1 MVCNELNAR
10 AARIQSPVPF
20 WFLNG
25 KISEWH
31 MAREIRLMAENG
43 ISQVIVHP
51 RYGLNCE
58 YLSDE
63 WFEIFGWCVQE
74 ARKHGMKLWIYDEF
88 NFPSG
93 TAHFEVMKANPNYQS
108 KYLACKVTPI
118 SEVTAELIKQ
128 AEHIVVVDIVEGKI
142 TKSRVIDS
150 HTDISNLSKDWNIFT
165 FTKYFDPAYV
175 DTLSKEAISCFCDLT
190 HEEYYKR
197 FGSDFGETIEAV
209 FTDEPSIYWVTV
221 GYDDWNLPY
230 TDDIF
235 ESYKAQY
242 GESAVSKL
250 PYLFFDGKNAQEFRA
265 RFWKHVGNL
274 FNERYHSTL
283 GNWCREHN
291 VIYTGHNNH
300 EEPLRYQ
307 IRFQGDMFGTMDK
320 MDIPGVDHLLKQTLG
335 NYWISILGHKICSS
349 QAHTSGKSRCMS
361 ESFGNVDW
369 DSTFTQLK
377 QIVDWQ
383 FGLGINLL
391 VPHAIFHTIS
401 GQTKRESPPSFF
413 YQSPH
418 WQDFDYFGQYV
429 RNLEKMLVGGKHIC
443 KVAVLYPL
451 SGLLSEYQPDHKTH
465 EFEHIES
472 FLNSLCQELLKN
484 HIDFDLIDKSA
495 LERAELSEN
504 KIKLAEEEYEYLLI
518 PVAEYMADEDVAL
531 IMKVFESGV
540 QTVMFFRSM
549 EPHAHNSPG
558 EGRRQIT
565 PVRSVELQ
573 HYVGLLGKSL
583 NTDLELS
590 GGGAEDIL
598 LYRREKDGQRI
609 FFLVNRSAKH
619 RKVSAILAGRSSYA
633 IYDPENDSH
642 SALDSRIT
650 GMKTSFQLRFE
661 PYQSYFVVE
670 GSSGNT
676 AQPNS
681 TSSKVQLIDFEANI
695 EQNVALLF
703 DFEYTNEAGIK
714 QLLDVRNNPRI
725 YPANWSADN
734 IDYTQFSGIYETS
747 IETNCDTAGIYLVL
761 DSDYLDCKLEVNGN
775 LIALNSCLTEDG
787 TETHPHLTDWFD
799 VWADASGA
807 LQSGTNTIRVTS
819 PTKLCEPVRFVGH
832 FGVEIADTIKLV
844 EPSTIALFTP
854 EAVNPFHSGSV
865 RYTASFEA
873 IEGRY
878 VLDLHEC
885 LDTAEIWVNDKCA
898 GKRLWS
904 PYRIDISDFVVT
916 GQNKLEIIVRNN
928 LANLL
933 MGAKKPFGL
942 RRMPT
947 LMGMNKS
954 I

>member
-25 KISEWH
+25 IISEWH

-63 WFEIFGWCVQE
+63 WFEVFGWCVQE

-93 TAHFEVMKANPNYQS
+93 TAHFEVMKTNPNYQS

-118 SEVTAELIKQ
+118 SEVSADLFEQ
-128 AEHIVVVDIVEGKI
+128 AEHVVAADIVEGKI
-142 TKSRVIDS
+142 TKTRIIDS
-150 HTDISNLSKDWNIFT
+150 HTELNNLSEDWHIFT
-165 FTKYFDPAYV
+165 FTKCFDPAYV

-197 FGSDFGETIEAV
+197 FGVDFGETIEAV

-235 ESYKAQY
+235 ETYKAKY
-242 GESAVSKL
+242 GESAISKL
-250 PYLFFDGKNAQEFRA
+250 PYLFFDGKIAKEFRA

-283 GNWCREHN
+283 GDWCREHN

-307 IRFQGDMFGTMDK
+307 IRFQGDMFGTMET
-320 MDIPGVDHLLKQTLG
+320 MDVPGVDHLLKQTLG

-349 QAHTSGKSRCMS
+349 QAHTSGKTRCMS

-369 DSTFTQLK
+369 DSSFTQLK

-383 FGLGINLL
+383 YGLGINLL

-401 GQTKRESPPSFF
+401 GQAKRESPPSFF

-418 WQDFDYFGQYV
+418 WQDFDYFGSYL

-451 SGLLSEYQPDHKTH
+451 SGLFAEYQSDRKTN

-472 FLNSLCQELLKN
+472 FLNSLCKELLKN
-484 HIDFDLIDKSA
+484 HVDFDLVDRSA

-504 KIKLAEEEYEYLLI
+504 KIKLADEEYEYLLI

-583 NTDLELS
+583 NTDMELS
-590 GGGAEDIL
+590 GGGSEDIL
-598 LYRREKDGQRI
+598 LYRRDKDGQRI

-633 IYDPENDSH
+633 KYDPENDSYA
-642 SALDSRIT
+642 ALDARVT
-650 GMKTSFQLRFE
+650 GTKTSLQLRFE
-661 PYQSYFVVE
+661 PYQSYFIVE
-670 GSSGNT
+670 GISGDT
-676 AQPNS
+676 AQPNT
-681 TSSKVQLIDFEANI
+681 TSNKIELIDFEANI
-695 EQNVALLF
+695 DQNAALLF
-703 DFEYTNEAGIK
+703 DFEYTNAAGIK
-714 QLLDVRNNPRI
+714 QLVDVRNNPRI
-725 YPANWSADN
+725 YPANWAVDN
-734 IDYTQFSGIYETS
+734 TDYTQFSGIYEAT
-747 IETNCDTAGIYLVL
+747 IEIECDPAGIHLVL
-761 DSDYLDCKLEVNGN
+761 DSDYIDCRLEVNDN
-775 LIALNSCLTEDG
+775 LVELNPCVTVDG
-787 TETHPHLTDWFD
+787 IQTHPHLTDWFD
-799 VWADASGA
+799 VWADISRVLKRGM
-807 LQSGTNTIRVTS
+807 NKIRVNS
-819 PTKLCEPVRFVGH
+819 PTKLCEPVRLVGD
-832 FGVEIADTIKLV
+832 FGVKIADTIKLV
-844 EPSTIALFTP
+844 ESTPADVFSLE
-854 EAVNPFHSGSV
+854 EAYPFHSGAV
-865 RYTASFEA
+865 HYTASFEA
-873 IEGRY
+873 TEGQY
-878 VLDLHEC
+878 VIDLHEC
-885 LDTAEIWVNDKCA
+885 LDTAEIWVNGKCA

-904 PYRIDISDFVVT
+904 PYKLDISGLIMT

-942 RRMPT
+942 RRTPT
-947 LMGMNKS
+947 LMGMNNS
-954 I
+954 